1 LLVDLL
7 VFISITYL
15 VALFIVVVDLLVV
28 VDDDVTRANAFG
40 FVLYFHFIF

>member
-1 LLVDLL
+1 LL

-28 VDDDVTRANAFG
+28 VVDDVTRANAFG
-40 FVLYFHFIF
+40 FVLYFYFIF